1 MRQQRLA
8 VMDSAFSKVLFL
20 FFRRMRAPLIVL
32 ISTYSISVTGLV
44 LIPGLDEA
52 GNPWRFDFF
61 HAFYFVSFMGST
73 IGFGEIPHAFTPGQ
87 RLWVSVC
94 IFFTVI
100 GWLYAIGRIFSL
112 MQDPAFTRATTEA
125 RFIRSVRKISQPFT
139 IVCGYGETGSLL
151 VRAMAY
157 RNLQPV
163 VLDSYQA
170 SVDSLLLEN
179 LGMDIPAFC
188 ADAAVT
194 SHLIEAGLHSELCR
208 GVVAITDSDAV
219 NVKISVTVKL
229 LRPGLPVVA
238 RAGIQEAVDN
248 LDSFST
254 DHIINAY
261 EVFGEHLAMT
271 QRTPSVHLLHAWLIS
286 LPERTLHPPVTPPR
300 GKWVIC
306 GYGRFG
312 SSSARYLE
320 AEGNSIQVIERKAE
334 KAPEGAIVGRGTEA
348 GPLIDAGIR
357 DAVGIVAGTDSDT
370 NTLSA
375 IMTARELN
383 PDLYLVAR
391 QDRRADTEIFAAAGL
406 DLIMEPSRLIV
417 WRILPLL
424 TTPLLSR
431 FLRLLRAG
439 SEEDA
444 HKLRQRI
451 EALCGGVTPETW
463 SFVVGQ
469 EQASAVYAAVDQ
481 REGVRLGDLQ
491 RAPTGRQKR
500 LRCIALLL
508 DRGGENYMLPD
519 PEMRLQRGDR
529 VLFTARAG
537 TRRVMNWILHNPK
550 VLEYVATGNE
560 LPDGTIWRW
569 LAKYRHRGDSGSRA
583 SKHQA

>member
-1 MRQQRLA
+1 
-8 VMDSAFSKVLFL
+8 MDSAFSKVFFL
-20 FFRRMRAPLIVL
+20 FFRRMRAPLLVL
-32 ISTYSISVTGLV
+32 ISTYSISVIGLV
-44 LIPGLDEA
+44 LIPGVDES

-73 IGFGEIPHAFTPGQ
+73 IGFGEIPHAFTAGQ
-87 RLWVSVC
+87 RLWVSFC

-112 MQDPAFTRATTEA
+112 TQDPAFTRATTEA
-125 RFIRSVRKISQPFT
+125 RFIRSVRKVSQPFT
-139 IVCGYGETGSLL
+139 IICGYGETGSLL

-163 VLDSYQA
+163 VLDQDQA
-170 SVDSLLLEN
+170 SIDSLLLEN
-179 LGMDIPAFC
+179 LGIDIPAFC

-194 SHLIEAGLHSELCR
+194 QHLVEAGLHNELCR
-208 GVVAITDSDAV
+208 GVVAITDSDAA
-219 NVKISVTVKL
+219 NVKIAVTVKL
-229 LRPGLPVVA
+229 LRPGIPVIA
-238 RAGIQEAVDN
+238 RAGIKEAVDN
-248 LDSFST
+248 LDSFNT
-254 DHIINAY
+254 DQIINAY

-286 LPERTLHPPVTPPR
+286 LPQRTLHPPVTPPR
-300 GKWVIC
+300 GKWIIC

-320 AEGNSIQVIERKAE
+320 AVGNSIQVIERKAE

-348 GPLIDAGIR
+348 GPLIDAGVR
-357 DAVGIVAGTDSDT
+357 DAVGIIVGTDSDT

-391 QDRRADTEIFAAAGL
+391 QDRRADTDIFRAADL
-406 DLIMEPSRLIV
+406 DLIMEPSRIIV

-431 FLRLLRAG
+431 YLRLLRAG

-444 HKLRQRI
+444 YELRQRI

-463 SFVVGQ
+463 SFVIDPEHAPAVY
-469 EQASAVYAAVDQ
+469 SAVDSGEEVC
-481 REGVRLGDLQ
+481 LGHLQ
-491 RAPTGRQKR
+491 RAPTDRQKR

-508 DRGGENYMLPD
+508 DRGGENYLLPD
-519 PEMRLQRGDR
+519 PEMPLRRGDR
-529 VLFTARAG
+529 ILFTARAG
-537 TRRVMNWILHNPK
+537 TRRQMNWALHNPK
-550 VLEYVATGNE
+550 ELEYVVSGNE
-560 LPDGTIWRW
+560 FPDGAIWRW
-569 LAKYRHRGDSGSRA
+569 LARHRERRTG
-583 SKHQA
+583 

>member
-1 MRQQRLA
+1 
-8 VMDSAFSKVLFL
+8 MDSAFSKVFFL

-32 ISTYSISVTGLV
+32 ILTYSISVIGLV
-44 LIPGLDEA
+44 LIPGVDEA

-73 IGFGEIPHAFTPGQ
+73 IGFGEIPHAFTAGQ
-87 RLWVSVC
+87 RLWVSFC

-112 MQDPAFTRATTEA
+112 TQDPAFTRATTEA
-125 RFIRSVRKISQPFT
+125 RFIRSVRKVSQPFT

-163 VLDSYQA
+163 VLDQHQA
-170 SVDSLLLEN
+170 SIDSLLLEN
-179 LGMDIPAFC
+179 LGIDIPAFC

-194 SHLIEAGLHSELCR
+194 QHLVEAGLHNKLCR
-208 GVVAITDSDAV
+208 GVVAITDSDAA
-219 NVKISVTVKL
+219 NVKIAVTVKL
-229 LRPGLPVVA
+229 LRPGIPVIA

-248 LDSFST
+248 LDSFNT
-254 DHIINAY
+254 DQIINAY

-286 LPERTLHPPVTPPR
+286 LPQRTLHPPVTPPR
-300 GKWVIC
+300 GKWIIC

-320 AEGNSIQVIERKAE
+320 AVGNSIQVIERKEE

-348 GPLIDAGIR
+348 GPLLDAGVR
-357 DAVGIVAGTDSDT
+357 DAVGIIVGTDSDT

-391 QDRRADTEIFAAAGL
+391 QDRRADTDIFRAADL
-406 DLIMEPSRLIV
+406 DLIMEPSRIIV

-444 HKLRQRI
+444 YELRQRI
-451 EALCGGVTPETW
+451 ETLCGGVTPETW
-463 SFVVGQ
+463 SFVIDQKHAG
-469 EQASAVYAAVDQ
+469 AVYAALD
-481 REGVRLGDLQ
+481 RGEEVRVSHLQ
-491 RAPTGRQKR
+491 RAPTDRQQG
-500 LRCIALLL
+500 LSCIALLL
-508 DRGGENYMLPD
+508 DRGGKNYMLPD
-519 PEMRLQRGDR
+519 PELPLQRGDR
-529 VLFTARAG
+529 ILFTARAG
-537 TRRVMNWILHNPK
+537 TRQVMSWIRHNPK
-550 VLEYVATGNE
+550 ALEYVVNGNE
-560 LPDGTIWRW
+560 FPDGAIWRW
-569 LAKYRHRGDSGSRA
+569 LARRRQRRSG
-583 SKHQA
+583 Q

>member
-1 MRQQRLA
+1 
-8 VMDSAFSKVLFL
+8 MDSAFSKVFFL
-20 FFRRMRAPLIVL
+20 FFRRMRAPLLVL
-32 ISTYSISVTGLV
+32 ISTYSISVIGLV
-44 LIPGLDEA
+44 LIPGVDES

-73 IGFGEIPHAFTPGQ
+73 IGFGEIPHAFTAGQ
-87 RLWVSVC
+87 RLWVSFC

-112 MQDPAFTRATTEA
+112 TQDPAFTRATTEA
-125 RFIRSVRKISQPFT
+125 RFIRSVRKVSQPFT
-139 IVCGYGETGSLL
+139 IICGYGETGSLL

-163 VLDSYQA
+163 VLDQDQA
-170 SVDSLLLEN
+170 SIDSLLLEN
-179 LGMDIPAFC
+179 LGIDIPAFC

-194 SHLIEAGLHSELCR
+194 QHLVEAGLHNELCR
-208 GVVAITDSDAV
+208 GVVAITDSDAA
-219 NVKISVTVKL
+219 NVKIAVTVKL
-229 LRPGLPVVA
+229 LRPGIPVIA
-238 RAGIQEAVDN
+238 RAGIKEAVDN
-248 LDSFST
+248 LDSFNT
-254 DHIINAY
+254 DQIINAY

-286 LPERTLHPPVTPPR
+286 LPQRTLHPPVTPPR
-300 GKWVIC
+300 GKWIIC

-320 AEGNSIQVIERKAE
+320 AVGNSIQVIERKAE

-348 GPLIDAGIR
+348 GPLIDAGVR
-357 DAVGIVAGTDSDT
+357 DAVGIIVGTDSDT

-391 QDRRADTEIFAAAGL
+391 QDRRADNDIFRAADL
-406 DLIMEPSRLIV
+406 DLIMEPSRIIV

-444 HKLRQRI
+444 YALRQRI
-451 EALCGGVTPETW
+451 ETLCDGVTPETW
-463 SFVVGQ
+463 SFEIDPKHAG
-469 EQASAVYAAVDQ
+469 AVYAAVD
-481 REGVRLGDLQ
+481 RGEEIRVSHLQ
-491 RAPTGRQKR
+491 RAPTDRQQE
-500 LRCIALLL
+500 LSCIALLL
-508 DRGGENYMLPD
+508 DRGGENYLLPD
-519 PEMRLQRGDR
+519 PELPLQRGDR
-529 VLFTARAG
+529 ILFTARAG
-537 TRRVMNWILHNPK
+537 TRQVMSWIRHNPK
-550 VLEYVATGNE
+550 ALEYVVNGNE
-560 LPDGTIWRW
+560 FPDGAIWRW
-569 LAKYRHRGDSGSRA
+569 LARRRERRTG
-583 SKHQA
+583 

>member
-1 MRQQRLA
+1 
-8 VMDSAFSKVLFL
+8 MDSAFSKARFL

-32 ISTYSISVTGLV
+32 ISAYSVSVIGLV
-44 LIPGLDEA
+44 LIPGVDEA
-52 GNPWRFDFF
+52 GNPWQFDFF

-73 IGFGEIPHAFTPGQ
+73 IGFGEIPHAFTGAQ

-94 IFFTVI
+94 IWFTVI
-100 GWLYAIGRIFSL
+100 AWLYAIGRILSL
-112 MQDPAFTRATTEA
+112 IQDPAFTRATTEA
-125 RFIRSVRKISQPFT
+125 RFIASVRKVSQPFT

-151 VRAMAY
+151 VRSMAY

-163 VLDSYQA
+163 VLDHHQA
-170 SVDSLLLEN
+170 HIDSLLLEN

-188 ADAAVT
+188 ADASVT
-194 SHLIEAGLHSELCR
+194 QHLVEAGLRNPLCR
-208 GVVAITDSDAV
+208 GVVAVTDSDAV
-219 NVKISVTVKL
+219 NVKIAVTAKL
-229 LRPGLPVVA
+229 LRSNIPVIS

-248 LDSFST
+248 LASFNT

-300 GKWVIC
+300 GKWIIC

-320 AEGNSIQVIERKAE
+320 AEGNSIQVIESKAE
-334 KAPEGAIVGRGTEA
+334 KAPEGAIIGRGTEA
-348 GPLIDAGIR
+348 GPLRAAGIR
-357 DAVGIVAGTDSDT
+357 EAVGIIAGTDSDT

-391 QDRRADTEIFAAAGL
+391 QDRHADSDIFQAARL
-406 DLIMEPSRLIV
+406 DLVMEPSRIIV

-439 SEEDA
+439 SEDYA
-444 HKLRQRI
+444 HALRQRI
-451 EALCGGVTPETW
+451 EAMCGGVTPETW
-463 SFVVGQ
+463 SFTIDP
-469 EQASAVYAAVDQ
+469 EQATAVHAA
-481 REGVRLGDLQ
+481 
-491 RAPTGRQKR
+491 
-500 LRCIALLL
+500 L
-508 DRGGENYMLPD
+508 DRGEEVRLSHLQHAPIDRQQELPSIPLLLNRGEKNYMLP
-519 PEMRLQRGDR
+519 EAALALRAGDR
-529 VLFTARAG
+529 ILFTAPVG
-537 TRRVMNWILHNPK
+537 TRQVMKSILHNPK
-550 VLEYVATGNE
+550 ALEYVVTGND

-569 LAKYRHRGDSGSRA
+569 LASRRDRD
-583 SKHQA
+583 KVFP

>member
-1 MRQQRLA
+1 
-8 VMDSAFSKVLFL
+8 MDSAFSRVLFL

-32 ISTYSISVTGLV
+32 ISAYSISVTGLV
-44 LIPGLDEA
+44 LIPGVDES
-52 GNPWRFDFF
+52 GNPWHFDFF

-73 IGFGEIPHAFTPGQ
+73 IGFGEIPHSFTPGQ

-112 MQDPAFTRATTEA
+112 MQDPTFTRATTEA
-125 RFIRSVRKISQPFT
+125 RFMRSVRKISQPFT

-163 VLDSYQA
+163 VLDQYQA
-170 SVDSLLLEN
+170 NIDSLLLEN
-179 LGMDIPAFC
+179 LGIDIPAFC

-194 SHLIEAGLHSELCR
+194 HHLLEAGLRNKLCR
-208 GVVAITDSDAV
+208 SVVALTDSDAV
-219 NVKISVTVKL
+219 NVKIAVTVKL
-229 LRPGLPVVA
+229 LRPGIPVIA
-238 RAGIQEAVDN
+238 RAGIQEAIDN
-248 LDSFST
+248 LASFNT

-286 LPERTLHPPVTPPR
+286 LPERTLHPPVTPPH

-312 SSSARYLE
+312 SACARYLE
-320 AEGNSIQVIERKAE
+320 AEGNSIQVIECKEE
-334 KAPEGAIVGRGTEA
+334 KAPEGAVIGRGTEA

-357 DAVGIVAGTDSDT
+357 DAVGIIVGTDSDT

-391 QDRRADTEIFAAAGL
+391 QDYSTDTGIFQAADL
-406 DLIMEPSRLIV
+406 DLIMEPSRIIV

-424 TTPLLSR
+424 STPLLSR

-444 HKLRQRI
+444 HALRQHI
-451 EALCGGVTPETW
+451 ESQCGGVTPETW
-463 SFVVGQ
+463 SFTIDP
-469 EQASAVYAAVDQ
+469 EHATAVYAAVD
-481 REGVRLGDLQ
+481 RGEEVLVRHLQ
-491 RAPTGRQKR
+491 HAPTNREKP

-508 DRGGENYMLPD
+508 DRGGRSYMLPD
-519 PEMRLQRGDR
+519 PGMPLQQGDR
-529 VLFTARAG
+529 ILFTARAG
-537 TRRVMNWILHNPK
+537 TRRVMSWILHNPK
-550 VLEYVATGNE
+550 ALEYVVSGNE
-560 LPDGTIWRW
+560 LPDGTVWRW
-569 LAKYRHRGDSGSRA
+569 LARCRNPV
-583 SKHQA
+583 

>member
-1 MRQQRLA
+1 
-8 VMDSAFSKVLFL
+8 MDSAFSKVFFL

-32 ISTYSISVTGLV
+32 ILTYSISVIGLV
-44 LIPGLDEA
+44 LIPGVDEA

-73 IGFGEIPHAFTPGQ
+73 IGFGEIPHAFTAGQ
-87 RLWVSVC
+87 RLWVSFC

-112 MQDPAFTRATTEA
+112 TQDPAFTRATTEA
-125 RFIRSVRKISQPFT
+125 RFIRSVRKVSQPFT
-139 IVCGYGETGSLL
+139 IICGYGETGSLL

-163 VLDSYQA
+163 VLDQDQA
-170 SVDSLLLEN
+170 SIDSLLLEN
-179 LGMDIPAFC
+179 LGIDIPAFC

-194 SHLIEAGLHSELCR
+194 QHLVEAGLHNELCR
-208 GVVAITDSDAV
+208 GVVAITDSDAA
-219 NVKISVTVKL
+219 NVKIAVTVKL
-229 LRPGLPVVA
+229 LRPGIPVIA
-238 RAGIQEAVDN
+238 RAGIKEAVDN
-248 LDSFST
+248 LDSFNT
-254 DHIINAY
+254 DQIINAY

-286 LPERTLHPPVTPPR
+286 LPQRTLQPPVTPPR
-300 GKWVIC
+300 GKWIIC

-312 SSSARYLE
+312 SSCARYLE
-320 AEGNSIQVIERKAE
+320 DVGNSIAVIERKEE

-348 GPLIDAGIR
+348 GPLIDAGVR
-357 DAVGIVAGTDSDT
+357 EAVGIVVGTDSDT

-391 QDRRADTEIFAAAGL
+391 QDRNADTDIFQAANL
-406 DLIMEPSRLIV
+406 DLIMEPSRIIV
-417 WRILPLL
+417 WRILPLI

-439 SEEDA
+439 NEEDA
-444 HKLRQRI
+444 HELRQHI
-451 EALCGGVTPETW
+451 EAMCGGVTPETW
-463 SFVVGQ
+463 SFVIDP
-469 EQASAVYAAVDQ
+469 EQASAVHAAVAAGEQ
-481 REGVRLGDLQ
+481 VRISHLQ
-491 RAPTGRQKR
+491 CRPTDRTKR

-508 DRGGENYMLPD
+508 DRGGKTYVLPD
-519 PEMRLQRGDR
+519 PNMPLQCGDR
-529 VLFTARAG
+529 ILYTARAG
-537 TRRVMNWILHNPK
+537 TRQVMTWILNNPK
-550 VLEYVATGNE
+550 ALEYVVSGNE

-569 LAKYRHRGDSGSRA
+569 LASRRDRSRG
-583 SKHQA
+583 

>member
-1 MRQQRLA
+1 MKPYRTGFI
-8 VMDSAFSKVLFL
+8 DSAFSRVLFL
-20 FFRRMRAPLIVL
+20 VFRRMRAPLIVL
-32 ISTYSISVTGLV
+32 ISCYSISVIGLV
-44 LIPGLDEA
+44 LIPGVDEA
-52 GNPWRFDFF
+52 GRPWRFDFF

-125 RFIRSVRKISQPFT
+125 RFIWSVRSLSQPFA

-151 VRAMAY
+151 VRAMAH

-163 VLDSYQA
+163 VLDTYQ
-170 SVDSLLLEN
+170 SNVDSLQLEN
-179 LGMDIPAFC
+179 LGIDIPAFC
-188 ADAAVT
+188 ADAALT
-194 SHLIEAGLHSELCR
+194 QHLLEAGLHSPLCR
-208 GVVAITDSDAV
+208 SVVAITDSDAV

-229 LRPGLPVVA
+229 LRPGVPVIA

-248 LDSFST
+248 LASFNT

-312 SSSARYLE
+312 SASARYLE
-320 AEGNSIQVIERKAE
+320 AEGNEIQVIERDPDKG
-334 KAPEGAIVGRGTEA
+334 PEGAIVGRGTEA
-348 GPLIDAGIR
+348 GPLIEAGIK
-357 DAVGIVAGTDSDT
+357 DAVGIIVGTDSDT

-391 QDRRADTEIFAAAGL
+391 QDRRADTEIFRAANL
-406 DLIMEPSRLIV
+406 DLIMEPSRIIV

-439 SEEDA
+439 SEEEA
-444 HKLRQRI
+444 NSLRQRI
-451 EALCGGVTPETW
+451 QKLCGGVTPETW
-463 SFVVGQ
+463 SFRIGQ
-469 EQASAVYAAVDQ
+469 EDASAVCAALERGSQ
-481 REGVRLGDLQ
+481 VRIRHLQ
-491 RAPTGRQKR
+491 RAPTDRKRR
-500 LRCIALLL
+500 LRCIPLLL
-508 DRGGENYMLPD
+508 DRGGVNHLLPD
-519 PEMRLQRGDR
+519 TEMALREGDR
-529 VLFTARAG
+529 ILFTARVG
-537 TRRVMNWILHNPK
+537 VRRAMEWLLHNPK
-550 VLEYVATGNE
+550 ALEYVVSGNE
-560 LPDGTIWRW
+560 TPDGTIWRW
-569 LAKYRHRGDSGSRA
+569 LERRRA
-583 SKHQA
+583 

>member
-1 MRQQRLA
+1 
-8 VMDSAFSKVLFL
+8 MDSAFSKVFFL

-32 ISTYSISVTGLV
+32 IATYSISVIGLV
-44 LIPGLDEA
+44 LIPGVDEA

-73 IGFGEIPHAFTPGQ
+73 IGFGEIPHAFTAGQ
-87 RLWVSVC
+87 RLWVSFC

-112 MQDPAFTRATTEA
+112 TQDPAFTRATTEA
-125 RFIRSVRKISQPFT
+125 RFIRSVSKLSQPFT
-139 IVCGYGETGSLL
+139 IICGYGETGNLL

-163 VLDSYQA
+163 VLDQA
-170 SVDSLLLEN
+170 QVSIDSLLLEN
-179 LGMDIPAFC
+179 LGIDIPAFC

-194 SHLIEAGLHSELCR
+194 QHLVEAGLHNKLCR
-208 GVVAITDSDAV
+208 GVVAITDSDAA
-219 NVKISVTVKL
+219 NVKIAVTVKL
-229 LRPGLPVVA
+229 LRPGVPVIA

-248 LDSFST
+248 LDSFNT
-254 DHIINAY
+254 DQIINAY

-286 LPERTLHPPVTPPR
+286 LPQRTLQPPVTPPH
-300 GKWVIC
+300 GKWIIC

-320 AEGNSIQVIERKAE
+320 AVGNSIQVIERKEE

-348 GPLIDAGIR
+348 GPLLDAGVR
-357 DAVGIVAGTDSDT
+357 DAVGIIVGTDSDT

-391 QDRRADTEIFAAAGL
+391 QDRRADNDIFRAADL
-406 DLIMEPSRLIV
+406 DLIMEPSRIIV

-444 HKLRQRI
+444 YELRQRI
-451 EALCGGVTPETW
+451 ETLCGGVTPETW
-463 SFVVGQ
+463 SFVIDPQHAG
-469 EQASAVYAAVDQ
+469 AVYAAVD
-481 REGVRLGDLQ
+481 RGEEVRVSHLQ
-491 RAPTGRQKR
+491 RAPTDRQKG
-500 LRCIALLL
+500 LSCIALLL
-508 DRGGENYMLPD
+508 DRGGENYLLPD
-519 PEMRLQRGDR
+519 PELPLQRGDR
-529 VLFTARAG
+529 ILFTGRAG
-537 TRRVMNWILHNPK
+537 TRQVMSWIRHNPK
-550 VLEYVATGNE
+550 ALEYVVNGNE
-560 LPDGTIWRW
+560 FPDGAIWRW
-569 LAKYRHRGDSGSRA
+569 LARRREQRTG
-583 SKHQA
+583 Q

>member
-1 MRQQRLA
+1 
-8 VMDSAFSKVLFL
+8 MDSAFSKVLFL

-32 ISTYSISVTGLV
+32 ISTYSISVIGLV
-44 LIPGLDEA
+44 LIPGVDEA
-52 GNPWRFDFF
+52 GNPWRMDFF

-100 GWLYAIGRIFSL
+100 GWLYAIGRILSL
-112 MQDPAFTRATTEA
+112 TQDPAFTRATTEA
-125 RFIRSVRKISQPFT
+125 RFIRSVRRISQPFT
-139 IVCGYGETGSLL
+139 IVCGYGEAGTLL
-151 VRAMAY
+151 VRSMAH

-163 VLDSYQA
+163 VLDHNQT

-188 ADAAVT
+188 ADAART
-194 SHLIEAGLHSELCR
+194 NHLLEAGLRRDLCR

-219 NVKISVTVKL
+219 NVKIAVTVKL
-229 LRPGLPVVA
+229 LRPGIPVIA

-248 LDSFST
+248 LDSFNT

-348 GPLIDAGIR
+348 GPLIEAGICN
-357 DAVGIVAGTDSDT
+357 AVGIIAGTDSDT

-383 PDLYLVAR
+383 PDLYLIAR
-391 QDRRADTEIFAAAGL
+391 QDRHADTEIFQAADL

-439 SEEDA
+439 SEDDA
-444 HKLRQRI
+444 LALRQRI
-451 EALCGGVTPETW
+451 EAMCGGVTPETW
-463 SFVVGQ
+463 SFTVDH
-469 EQASAVYAAVDQ
+469 EHTAAVSAALDKGEQ
-481 REGVRLGDLQ
+481 IHIGALQ
-491 RAPTGRQKR
+491 YAPTDRQIR

-508 DRGGENYMLPD
+508 DRGGQSYVLPD
-519 PEMRLQRGDR
+519 PDFLLQQGDR
-529 VLFTARAG
+529 ILFTARAG
-537 TRRVMNWILHNPK
+537 ARQAMSWIMHNPK
-550 VLEYVATGNE
+550 VLEYVVSGNE

-569 LAKYRHRGDSGSRA
+569 LARRRHSGRVSDTT
-583 SKHQA
+583 